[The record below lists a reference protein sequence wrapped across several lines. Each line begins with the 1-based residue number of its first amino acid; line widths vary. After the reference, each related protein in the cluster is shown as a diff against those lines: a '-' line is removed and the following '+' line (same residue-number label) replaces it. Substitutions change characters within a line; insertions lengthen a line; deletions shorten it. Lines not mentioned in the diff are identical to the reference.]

1 MSIFFVLGVWVYRYR
16 RVDLWVQLGVIAIVA
31 RFWAYHRQY
40 DDVVVVLAL
49 VALFRIA
56 TGVVGEVGA
65 SAVTATEAA
74 REPQVRA
81 AATAL
86 IATCMLFML
95 LPARLGWAP
104 PPGRQIFEVSHT
116 ASWLGMLVFLGWWAR
131 VLERQLERGEV
142 GPNAVSRQ
150 WNDASSFDF

>member
-1 MSIFFVLGVWVYRYR
+1 VSLLTFFALGVWGYRHC

-40 DDVVVVLAL
+40 DDVIVVLAL

-56 TGVVGEVGA
+56 TGVVGRVGA
-65 SAVTATEAA
+65 AVPAAEAA

-86 IATCMLFML
+86 IVTCMLFML

-104 PPGRQIFEVSHT
+104 PPGRQIFDVSHT

-131 VLERQLERGEV
+131 VSNDNLE
-142 GPNAVSRQ
+142 AVRSAPTR
-150 WNDASSFDF
+150 